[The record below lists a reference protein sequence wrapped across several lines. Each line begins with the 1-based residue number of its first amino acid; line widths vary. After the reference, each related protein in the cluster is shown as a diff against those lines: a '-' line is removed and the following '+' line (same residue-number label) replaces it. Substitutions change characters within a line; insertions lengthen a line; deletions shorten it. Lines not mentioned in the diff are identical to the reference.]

1 MNLELLNEIDS
12 FVWGPPLLVLLVG
25 TGVFLS
31 LRLGFLQV
39 ARLPK
44 ALGLIF
50 KAKSQGEGDTSSFR
64 ALCTALAATI
74 GTGNIVGVATA
85 VKAGGPGALFWM
97 WVADEHGEIA
107 GGPMFYIEN
116 GMGRQWKPLAV
127 FFAAAGVLVAYFGIG
142 TFAQVNSIVDITKLS
157 IGLNPMYTAVVLTL
171 AVAAVTIGGLQSI
184 ASVASKIVPA
194 MAVIYFVATVGFLLM
209 FIDKVPGAVMEVLRS
224 AFTPTAAAGGFAGAS
239 VMLAMRSGVARGV
252 FSNESGLGSA
262 PIVAA
267 AAKTKWPAEQGLV
280 SMTGTFIDTI
290 IICTLT
296 GLTLVVSGL
305 WKGDLNGAALT
316 QAAFMQ
322 GYPEA
327 GKIVLMVGLVLFA
340 FTTILGWNYYGERC
354 IVYLAG
360 VKAILPY
367 RLIFIV
373 LVAVG
378 AFLKLEAIW
387 VLADIVN
394 GLMAIPNLIALLA
407 LSGVVVG
414 ETKRYFK
421 HVEQGDVDEVNGL
434 LPDGPEEV
442 IEQKLEGR

>member
-97 WVADEHGEIA
+97 WVAAFFGMATKYAEGLLAVKYRGVDEHGEIA

-157 IGLNPMYTAVVLTL
+157 IGLDPMYTAVVLTL

-209 FIDKVPGAVMEVLRS
+209 FIDKVPGAVMEVLRC

-267 AAKTKWPAEQGLV
+267 AAQTKSPVRQALV
-280 SMTGTFIDTI
+280 SSTGTFWDTVVVCLLTGMVI
-290 IICTLT
+290 VSSVLAHQGITFANGATLT
-296 GLTLVVSGL
+296 KHAFATIPVIGTPLLTFGII
-305 WKGDLNGAALT
+305 T
-316 QAAFMQ
+316 
-322 GYPEA
+322 
-327 GKIVLMVGLVLFA
+327 FA
-340 FTTILGWNYYGERC
+340 FSTILGWSYYGEKC
-354 IVYLAG
+354 VEYLG
-360 VKAILPY
+360 GSRFSRYVIWIYRVLFILMVFVGGT
-367 RLIFIV
+367 RQLD
-373 LVAVG
+373 AVWS
-378 AFLKLEAIW
+378 FSD
-387 VLADIVN
+387 LAN
-394 GLMAIPNLIALLA
+394 GLMAIPNLISLL
-407 LSGVVVG
+407 LLTGVIARESRRGGV
-414 ETKRYFK
+414 
-421 HVEQGDVDEVNGL
+421 L
-434 LPDGPEEV
+434 
-442 IEQKLEGR
+442 